1 MQVPARALSLR
12 QRVLYH
18 LTMGPR
24 PRLALGA
31 GCVLLVTA
39 MSLSSTRTPSVAS
52 ASPHGESKGGGE
64 LRLMWGSEPVG
75 PLDFALSNGGIGG
88 WILLNATC
96 AKLVRTEYDAD
107 SGKPRV
113 VPEVAVNDPKIT
125 DGGRTYTFELK
136 RTFRFHT
143 GERVTAQSFADAF
156 NRAANPKLK
165 SPARS
170 LGYLREIVG
179 IDAAMEGT
187 APTISGVRVLGRY
200 RLQIRLKQRAGDFKA
215 RLTMPYFCPISDTT
229 PLDRRIDEDEMPGSG
244 PYHLVE
250 HTSNRRIVLERN
262 PYRGERTAY
271 PDRIVWTIEP
281 DWSVKI
287 PATEHGT
294 NDFTPLFSW
303 PKPLV
308 RKLVD
313 TYGVNRPGARVIRD
327 SVTQTN
333 HSFRFNLESPAF
345 KGAGQKPLRKA
356 ITYALDRPALTL
368 AAGYLEGRTSDRL
381 LPATL
386 RESRRLGPV
395 GGPDLATARK
405 WARRTKHLP
414 TTLTF
419 YSTTY
424 GWNLAVAQEFKSNL
438 RRLGIDIK
446 VRSFEFVTYLQK
458 LSTPGEPWDVAWIPQ
473 GAPYPDPVAALFPFV
488 RGTRYE
494 TRLDA
499 ANQMADAAARTKA
512 LAELEADL
520 MRNDPPVAVWADF
533 TPLAFVSKRFGCW
546 GADSK
551 LDLAAVCKK

>member
-1 MQVPARALSLR
+1 MGPGPKLSL
-12 QRVLYH
+12 
-18 LTMGPR
+18 
-24 PRLALGA
+24 LAVGA
-31 GCVLLVTA
+31 SVALLVSA
-39 MSLSSTRTPSVAS
+39 AS
-52 ASPHGESKGGGE
+52 ASPHGVSKGGGE
-64 LRLMWGSEPVG
+64 LQLMWAIDPGSLDSALPGG
-75 PLDFALSNGGIGG
+75 PGSSTLV
-88 WILLNATC
+88 NATC
-96 AKLVRTEYDAD
+96 AKLFRTEYHPDTGIA
-107 SGKPRV
+107 RA
-113 VPEVAVNDPKIT
+113 VPEVAVGDPKIT
-125 DGGRTYTFELK
+125 NGGRTYTFDLK

-143 GERVTAQSFADAF
+143 GERVTAQSFAYAF

-165 SPARS
+165 SAARIR
-170 LGYLREIVG
+170 GYLREIVG
-179 IDAAMEGT
+179 AEEAMKGT
-187 APTISGVRVLGRY
+187 AETISGVRVLGHY
-200 RLQIRLKQRAGDFKA
+200 RLQIRLKKGAGDFVA
-215 RLTMPYFCPISDTT
+215 RLTMPYFCPILRGT
-229 PLDRRIDEDEMPGSG
+229 PVDRAIAAKEVPASG
-244 PYHLVE
+244 PYRFVE
-250 HTSNRRIVLERN
+250 HTPNRRIVLERN
-262 PYRGERTAY
+262 PYYRGERTAY

-281 DWSVKI
+281 DPSVKL
-287 PATEHGT
+287 PATEQGT
-294 NDFTPLFSW
+294 NHFTPLFNW
-303 PKPLV
+303 PKPVV

-313 TYGVNRPGARVIRD
+313 TYGRAKSGARARVIRD
-327 SVTQTN
+327 SVTLS
-333 HSFRFNLESPAF
+333 SFSFTFNTSRDAF